1 MSNSDLNPS
10 GDHTG
15 KREGGSVTPRRL
27 IARTETPRPLVTL
40 WLPSGAMRRAELSG
54 ACSSARRATIRA
66 RRLSR
71 LEIEPAALEPER
83 NGITVLDERPAQL
96 SHLISTAMPLLPG
109 CTWGSSADESYAR
122 GWTVLYFYAGQSSDQ
137 HPSNPDDLAL
147 HAAYSHHHYDLTA
160 MRVSVAGISTEPSNV
175 QQERRTRC
183 AIPHDLLSD
192 PELRLALT
200 LQLPTQELYGN
211 AVYEPLALVMRDGI
225 IHQMFYPIGDRLRHV
240 GEVVAW
246 ILRQELRWPLWTQ

>member
-1 MSNSDLNPS
+1 LEPD
-10 GDHTG
+10 
-15 KREGGSVTPRRL
+15 
-27 IARTETPRPLVTL
+27 
-40 WLPSGAMRRAELSG
+40 LSG
-54 ACSSARRATIRA
+54 IR
-66 RRLSR
+66 
-71 LEIEPAALEPER
+71 
-83 NGITVLDERPAQL
+83 VLGQRQAQL
-96 SHLISTAMPLLPG
+96 SHLISTAVPVLPG
-109 CTWGSSADESYAR
+109 CTCGSSADESYAR

-137 HPSNPDDLAL
+137 HPSDPDDLAL

-160 MRVSVAGISTEPSNV
+160 MRVSVAGISTEPSNA

-200 LQLPTQELYGN
+200 LQLPTQELGGN

-225 IHQMFYPIGDRLRHV
+225 IHQTFYPIGDGPRHV